1 MGEEVSGAESMSTFE
16 KFVTWLSRL
25 LDQVAGWSLVA
36 MMSLTVADVIL
47 RVFRRP
53 ILGTYEIVGLMGAVV
68 IAFAMPNT
76 TLQRGHVAV
85 EVFVTRLAPPAQA
98 IITLVT
104 RALSIML
111 FAVIAWE
118 CIGYG
123 NDLKV
128 AGEVSM
134 TLRLPFYPVL
144 YGIAFAAAIVC
155 FVILG
160 RIAQSMGRG
169 IGNWYRGTG
178 PE

>member
-1 MGEEVSGAESMSTFE
+1 MSTFE
-16 KFVTWLSRL
+16 KSVTWLSML
-25 LDQVAGWSLVA
+25 LDHIAGWSLVG
-36 MMSLTVADVIL
+36 MMSLTVADVVL
-47 RVFRRP
+47 RLFRRP
-53 ILGTYEIVGLMGAVV
+53 ILGTYEIVGLMGAIV

-85 EVFVTRLAPPAQA
+85 EVVVTRLPLPARA
-98 IITLVT
+98 IVTLVT
-104 RALSIML
+104 RALSIIL

-128 AGEVSM
+128 SGEVSM
-134 TLRLPFYPVL
+134 TLRLPFYPIL
-144 YGIAFAAAIVC
+144 YGIAFAAGIVC

-169 IGNWYRGTG
+169 VADWYRERGA
-178 PE
+178 E